1 MKLKEITV
9 KGYKSIKSLEKFSLN
24 NMNVLIG
31 ANGVGKSN
39 LIGLFKMLGAL
50 AEGDLQ
56 LHIKGSG
63 GPDAILHGGR
73 KRTKTMEAEF
83 YFGDNGYRI
92 ALSATQDNR
101 MMFLKEET
109 WFNGN
114 YGIHIESLGN
124 AHEEA
129 KLRIKPTTASEY
141 VLPAIKSWRLYHFHD
156 TSAEAKVKQLHPN
169 NQNIKL
175 NSDAGNLAAYIAKL
189 KLSFPDA
196 YQRIVET
203 IRLAAPFFD
212 DFVVRDPL
220 PQDVELE
227 WIEQGDPDTP
237 YRAHVLSD
245 GTLRFICLT
254 VLLLQ
259 PIHLLPDTII
269 IDEPELGLHPY
280 AINLLADMLQEVAEK
295 KQLIV
300 ATQSVELLN
309 NFEAKDVVIVQR
321 EKGAS
326 IFERLDEEDL
336 AEWLEE
342 FSLGDLWKRNILGGR
357 PAI

>member
-31 ANGVGKSN
+31 ANGAGKSN

-56 LHIKGSG
+56 LHIKNGG

-73 KRTKTMEAEF
+73 KRTKMMEAEF

-92 ALSATQDNR
+92 ALTATQDNR
-101 MMFLKEET
+101 MMFLREET
-109 WFNGN
+109 WFNGDF
-114 YGIHIESLGN
+114 ITDVKSLGN

-129 KLRIKPTTASEY
+129 KIIGKPTKVCEY

-156 TSAEAKVKQLHPN
+156 TSAEAKVKQLHSS

-175 NSDAGNLAAYIAKL
+175 NSDAGNLAAYIACL
-189 KLSFPDA
+189 KLRSPDA

-212 DFVVRDPL
+212 DFVVRAPL
-220 PQDVELE
+220 PQEVELE
-227 WIEQGDPDTP
+227 WTEQGDPDTP

-280 AINLLADMLQEVAEK
+280 AINLLADMLKEVAEK

-300 ATQSVELLN
+300 STQSVELLN
-309 NFEAKDVVIVQR
+309 NFEAKDVVVVQR
-321 EKGAS
+321 ENGAS
-326 IFERLDEEDL
+326 VFERLDEEDL
-336 AEWLEE
+336 SEWLEE

-357 PAI
+357 PSV